1 MNERKSL
8 THTQFQIL
16 KVKPLWST
24 DKHTNNNNT
33 GKFLFIHTQ
42 IFTHTPKHQYQRWH
56 QW

>member
-1 MNERKSL
+1 MKERKSL

-33 GKFLFIHTQ
+33 GTFLFIHTQ